1 MSLQSLLDTL
11 VGSVSGAEGALV
23 LDANG
28 EVVVES
34 GDNRERHRLI
44 GAYQGIALARAREL
58 GHRYSI
64 GEIRHILSRYSGGQV
79 ILRPLKDGYFLL
91 VSMSPVGNVG
101 QGLHRSALVQER
113 MNAEL

>member
-28 EVVVES
+28 EVVVEA
-34 GDNRERHRLI
+34 GDGRERHRLI

-58 GHRYSI
+58 GARYAT
-64 GEIRHILSRYSGGQV
+64 GEIRHILWRYSGGHV
-79 ILRPLKDGYFLL
+79 ILRPLRDGYFLV
-91 VSMSPVGNVG
+91 VSLSPSGNVG
-101 QGLHRSALVQER
+101 QGLHRSASVQER